1 MVNRVILRRSLE
13 CRAGFALGATLVA
26 GALALSG
33 CGGSSS
39 TASPPTTTSTSHST
53 GSTTTSGGGGGAVPK
68 PVPIQTLGTATWQG
82 MEILAQASTPLSFVV
97 FDGTTMKTVKPPK
110 NASMHLM
117 VMLSDQH
124 TGMALPYAS
133 VWATIRKGGKIV
145 YDERQWPMISRY
157 MGPHYGND
165 VTLPGKGSYS
175 LTLLVSPPVSARH
188 VEYAGVWLK
197 PHRVTMTFHWAGT
210 GSGA

>member
-1 MVNRVILRRSLE
+1 MVKDVILRSPLE
-13 CRAGFALGATLVA
+13 RRAGVWLGIVLVVA
-26 GALALSG
+26 ALALSG

-39 TASPPTTTSTSHST
+39 SAPPPTTTSMSHST
-53 GSTTTSGGGGGAVPK
+53 GTTASGGTVPK

-133 VWATIRKGGKIV
+133 VWATIRKGAKIV

-165 VTLPGKGSYS
+165 VTLPGKGTYS